1 MLDYGL
7 STQQLAVIGAL
18 SSGVTITAA
27 AEQAGI
33 HRNTIN
39 YWRRNSLPFQYAL
52 SDAQYD
58 RALFFRDKAEELV
71 DLAIKTIHGIL
82 ADAEAPAS
90 VRLRAALAIL
100 QTASTPPEP
109 KKQVQLDV
117 EKIVVPKT
125 PAPTITEDQLGPA
138 APVEPA
144 NPPAAMN
151 NVAQSPAST
160 PAPGRPTP
168 PSPASSA
175 NLPNLHKPA
184 QTIRR
189 ENPKIGR
196 NDPCSCGSGKKY
208 KRCCVNTRQP
218 FAAAA

>member
-100 QTASTPPEP
+100 QTASTPPKP
-109 KKQVQLDV
+109 KKQVQLDI

-144 NPPAAMN
+144 TPPDETKHDAPPPAPRRPAAPRPPPPPPRN
-151 NVAQSPAST
+151 GERCTIARIHCCPGSPYAS
-160 PAPGRPTP
+160 
-168 PSPASSA
+168 
-175 NLPNLHKPA
+175 
-184 QTIRR
+184 
-189 ENPKIGR
+189 
-196 NDPCSCGSGKKY
+196 
-208 KRCCVNTRQP
+208 
-218 FAAAA
+218 FAGQLGE